1 MAKLG
6 RYSADRKKV
15 KSITAGT
22 SNTVTVAN
30 CGTIFSVAA
39 GSATYLTLPS
49 VADAGKGWWC
59 KVVKNT
65 AAGGGIITVYSS
77 GGSSSGA
84 TAGEDILHGGAS
96 VGDTSSRAYAGTS
109 GTAGDLVSIAAA
121 ATLGDWVEFWCDG
134 TYMYWFGSSAIDA
147 GIVAG

>member
-6 RYSADRKKV
+6 RYAADRKKV
-15 KSITAGT
+15 SSVTTGT
-22 SNTVTVAN
+22 STTMTVAQ
-30 CGTIFSVAA
+30 CGTIFSVDAA
-39 GSATYLTLPS
+39 SATYLTLPS
-49 VADAGKGWWC
+49 VAAAGAGWWC
-59 KVVKNT
+59 KVVKNS
-65 AAGGGIITVYSS
+65 AAGGNIITIYSS

-84 TAGEDILHGGAS
+84 TAGEDVLHGGAS
-96 VGDTSSRAYAGTS
+96 IGDTSSRAYAGTS

-134 TYMYWFGSSAIDA
+134 TYMYWFGSSAIDS

>member
-1 MAKLG
+1 MSKLG

-15 KSITAGT
+15 QSITAGT
-22 SNTVTVAN
+22 STSMVVAD

-59 KVVKNT
+59 RVVKNT
-65 AAGGGIITVYSS
+65 AASGGIITIYSN
-77 GGSSSGA
+77 GGSSSAA
-84 TAGEDILHGGAS
+84 TAGEDVLHGAAPI
-96 VGDTSSRAYAGTS
+96 GDTSSRALEATS

-121 ATLGDWVEFWCDG
+121 GTLGDWVEFWCDG
-134 TYMYWFGSSAIDA
+134 TYMYWNGHSSIDS